1 MGLFFMASRKPNYS
15 ARCEDELE
23 VFRFELPESFIA
35 KRPAEPRGS
44 SRLMVLDR
52 AALSIEHS
60 SFESFPSYLE
70 EGDCLVLNETRVRP
84 CRISGIR
91 AETGGKLELLFVRR
105 GEGLRWEALVRPA
118 GRLQISEM
126 VSLRGGASAKISERI
141 AGASFSVDVPEQFED
156 YLEKWGEMPIPPY
169 IKRKADDDDKEHYQT
184 VYARVAGSSA
194 APTAGLHFTRET
206 LHKLE
211 ARGVEIARLIL
222 HVGPGTF
229 RPLKPGKLSSQELDP
244 EYYEITAEAC
254 QVINR
259 VRGRGGRVF
268 AVGTSTAR
276 VLETVTSSVESEPEA
291 ARTTPKQGQQTARF
305 GDDRTFMFGGQGSL
319 VPSKGWTNKFIYP
332 PYEFSKVDALVTN
345 FHLPASSVLLLVC
358 AFTGREFILRA
369 YEEAKREGYRFYSY
383 GDGMLIV

>member
-1 MGLFFMASRKPNYS
+1 MENRKPNYP
-15 ARCEDELE
+15 ARGEDELE
-23 VFRFELPESFIA
+23 AFEFELPESFIA
-35 KRPAEPRGS
+35 KRPAVPRGS

-84 CRISGIR
+84 CRISGVR
-91 AETGGKLELLFVRR
+91 PETGGKLELLFVRR
-105 GEGLRWEALVRPA
+105 GEGHQWEALVRPA
-118 GRLQISEM
+118 RRLKVGAIIS
-126 VSLRGGASAKISERI
+126 LKGGASARTVERI
-141 AGASFSVDVPEQFED
+141 AGASFSFDVPEQFED

-169 IKRKADDDDKEHYQT
+169 IRRKADDDDREQYQT

-194 APTAGLHFTRET
+194 APTAGLHFTREI
-206 LHKLE
+206 LRKLE
-211 ARGVEIARLIL
+211 TRGVGIARLIL

-229 RPLKPGKLSSQELDP
+229 RPLTPGKLSSQKLDP

-276 VLETVTSSVESEPEA
+276 VLEAAANGVEAEREPVH
-291 ARTTPKQGQQTARF
+291 TTPKQDQQTARF
-305 GDDRTFMFGGQGSL
+305 AGDRTFMFAGKRSL

-332 PYEFSKVDALVTN
+332 PYEFKKVDALVTN

-358 AFTGREFILRA
+358 AFAGREFILKA

>member
-1 MGLFFMASRKPNYS
+1 
-15 ARCEDELE
+15 
-23 VFRFELPESFIA
+23 V
-35 KRPAEPRGS
+35 
-44 SRLMVLDR
+44 
-52 AALSIEHS
+52 
-60 SFESFPSYLE
+60 
-70 EGDCLVLNETRVRP
+70 
-84 CRISGIR
+84 
-91 AETGGKLELLFVRR
+91 
-105 GEGLRWEALVRPA
+105 
-118 GRLQISEM
+118 
-126 VSLRGGASAKISERI
+126 ERI

-169 IKRKADDDDKEHYQT
+169 IRRKADDDDRKHYQT

-194 APTAGLHFTRET
+194 APTAGLHLTREI
-206 LHKLE
+206 LRKLE
-211 ARGVEIARLIL
+211 ARGVGIARLIL

-229 RPLKPGKLSSQELDP
+229 RPLTPGKLSSQKLDP

-276 VLETVTSSVESEPEA
+276 VLETA
-291 ARTTPKQGQQTARF
+291 AS
-305 GDDRTFMFGGQGSL
+305 DVL
-319 VPSKGWTNKFIYP
+319 VPSKGWTNKFIFP
-332 PYEFSKVDALVTN
+332 PYEFKKVDALVTN

-358 AFTGREFILRA
+358 AFAGREFILRA

>member
-1 MGLFFMASRKPNYS
+1 MANQKQNYP
-15 ARCEDELE
+15 ARGEDELE
-23 VFRFELPESFIA
+23 AFEFELPESFIA
-35 KRPAEPRGS
+35 KRPAMPRGS

-52 AALSIEHS
+52 AALGIEHS

-70 EGDCLVLNETRVRP
+70 EGDCLVLNETKVRP
-84 CRISGIR
+84 CRISGVR
-91 AETGGKLELLFVRR
+91 AETGGKVELLFVRR
-105 GEGLRWEALVRPA
+105 GEGLQWEALARPA
-118 GRLQISEM
+118 RRLKVGATIS
-126 VSLRGGASAKISERI
+126 LKGGASAKIVERI

-169 IKRKADDDDKEHYQT
+169 IRRKADDDDREHYQT

-194 APTAGLHFTRET
+194 APTAGLHLTREI
-206 LHKLE
+206 LRKLE
-211 ARGVEIARLIL
+211 ARGVGIARLIL

-229 RPLKPGKLSSQELDP
+229 RPLTPGKLSSQKLDP

-276 VLETVTSSVESEPEA
+276 VLETA
-291 ARTTPKQGQQTARF
+291 AS
-305 GDDRTFMFGGQGSL
+305 DVL
-319 VPSKGWTNKFIYP
+319 VPSKGWTNKFIFP
-332 PYEFSKVDALVTN
+332 PYEFKKVDALVTN
-345 FHLPASSVLLLVC
+345 FHLPASSVLLMVC
-358 AFTGREFILRA
+358 AFAGREFILRA

-383 GDGMLIV
+383 GDGMLTPEFVRHKFGRWFEQGCHPNLLPVHLER